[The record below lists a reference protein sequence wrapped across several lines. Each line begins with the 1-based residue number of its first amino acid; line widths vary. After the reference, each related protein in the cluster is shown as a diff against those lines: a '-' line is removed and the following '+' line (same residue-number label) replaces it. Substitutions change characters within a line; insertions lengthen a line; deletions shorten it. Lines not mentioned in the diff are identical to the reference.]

1 MILVTGGTG
10 LTGQFVVEELLR
22 RGQAVRVLCRTDQAA
37 QGVKGAEVALGELG
51 DAESLRAAAR
61 DVSGIVHAACTYTAN
76 DTDAAAM
83 RALIAEWKNGPF
95 VYLSS
100 LDVYGLA
107 AGQLGAQLITEN
119 TPLSETFNEYAAGK
133 VQCERLLAEAASQR
147 GRSDYFML
155 RAPYIWGPH
164 PNARKRLIPERL
176 EKNLPLVLPGRDEAE
191 WTQYQDVWIDARDL
205 ATLIAELLARPHSMS
220 GGAFNVLTGHFAWHD
235 LYEALIRFTGSKSEL
250 IHKPL
255 DGITEEELP
264 KKQLYAQRWRFS
276 AARLKQQL
284 GSLPHRSFEAT
295 VRDTVTLSR

>member
-10 LTGQFVVEELLR
+10 LTGRFVVEELLR
-22 RGQAVRVLCRTDQAA
+22 RGQAVRVLCRAEAAA
-37 QGVKGAEVALGELG
+37 QSVKGAEVALGDLS
-51 DAESLRAAAR
+51 DAESLRAAAQN
-61 DVSGIVHAACTYTAN
+61 VSGIVHAACTYTAN

-83 RALIAEWKNGPF
+83 KALSAAWKNGPF

-107 AGQLGAQLITEN
+107 SDQLITEN
-119 TPLSETFNEYAAGK
+119 TPLSETYTAYATGK
-133 VQCERLLAEAASQR
+133 AQCERLLAEAAAAQR
-147 GRSDYFML
+147 RSDYFLL

-164 PNARKRLIPERL
+164 PTACKRLIPERL

-205 ATLIAELLARPHSMS
+205 ATLIAELLARPQS

-235 LYEALIRFTGSKSEL
+235 LYEALIRHTGSKSEL
-250 IHKPL
+250 IHRPL
-255 DGITEEELP
+255 DEITDEELP

-295 VRDTVTLSR
+295 VRDTVAHFR